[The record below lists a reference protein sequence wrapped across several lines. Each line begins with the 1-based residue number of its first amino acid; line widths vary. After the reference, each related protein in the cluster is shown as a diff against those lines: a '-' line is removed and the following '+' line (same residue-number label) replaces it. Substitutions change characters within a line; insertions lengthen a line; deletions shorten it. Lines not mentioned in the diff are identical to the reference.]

1 MHFHTLQ
8 LLGLLGIQAVL
19 SHPLFASEYGT
30 IERRK
35 PDGFWREDGYDFLG
49 ELNLDELTIGENVGG
64 GKDGN
69 AFKATVT
76 GETAQGWDRSVTWIF
91 KKDYSNKQHILKE
104 KEAYEAIDGK
114 DVGPKFG
121 ALVYDQCTG
130 DEEGILIEFIESRFA
145 DLNNKDDAK
154 KALETVKR
162 MHDAG
167 WIHGDLTS
175 VRNIVIRTLD
185 DKAVLLDFAL
195 ARKIKSAQ
203 DSREDFQDLALA
215 FAGVRFDDDG
225 TTWKVRE

>member
-1 MHFHTLQ
+1 MHFPTFQ
-8 LLGLLGIQAVL
+8 MLGLMGVQAVL
-19 SHPLFASEYGT
+19 GHPVSASEHIT
-30 IERRK
+30 IEKRK
-35 PDGFWREDGYDFLG
+35 PDGFWREGGADLFG
-49 ELNLDELTIGENVGG
+49 ELNLNELTIGENVGG

-69 AFKATVT
+69 AFKATVI
-76 GETAQGWDRSVTWIF
+76 APGWDQSVTWIL
-91 KKDYSNKQHILKE
+91 KKDYSNKQYILKE

-121 ALVYDQCTG
+121 ALVYDDCG
-130 DEEGILIEFIESRFA
+130 VDEEGILIEFIESRFA
-145 DLNNKDDAK
+145 DPNNKDDAK
-154 KALETVKR
+154 KALESVKR

-175 VRNIVIRTLD
+175 VRNIVIRTSD
-185 DKAVLLDFAL
+185 NKAVLLDFAL